1 METALRE
8 RGADP
13 EPRKMFGGVA
23 FMIGGNMSYGTSNEE
38 MHVRV
43 GPEAYEAA
51 LTRDGARI
59 MDLTGRVMTGWVTVD
74 GPSDLSAEEIGS
86 WADLTLAFVRT
97 LPAK

>member
-1 METALRE
+1 
-8 RGADP
+8 
-13 EPRKMFGGVA
+13 
-23 FMIGGNMSYGTSNEE
+23 MIGGNMSYGTSNEE

-51 LTRDGARI
+51 LIRDGARI
-59 MDLTGRVMTGWVTVD
+59 MDLTGRVMKGWVTVD
-74 GPSDLSAEEIGS
+74 GPSDLSDEEIGS